1 MAASTT
7 RTQRIGIWIIT
18 IFMTVGT
25 VGVLAAAV
33 LSSQNAQKDQAH
45 LKQLMSQYQADQDA
59 QAKQL
64 SDQYYPTFSQY
75 TSRPAVFDAS
85 SVTALQTEDLVV
97 GTGDPITT
105 TSSFTA
111 YYIGWTP
118 DGKVF
123 DSSLSGDALK
133 APYNVVPGRVIEGWT
148 QGVNGMKVGGIRELT
163 IPSDEAYGSTGSGS
177 SIPPNTPLKF
187 IIMIIPTPKAVEMPQ
202 ELLNYYQ
209 TQSGGGQ

>member
-1 MAASTT
+1 MAVSTT

-25 VGVLAAAV
+25 IGVLAAAV
-33 LSSQNAQKDQAH
+33 LSSQNAQKDQNR
-45 LKQLMSQYQADQDA
+45 LQQLMSQYQAAQDA

-75 TSRPAVFDAS
+75 TSRPAAFDAS
-85 SVTALQTEDLVV
+85 SVKALTTEDLLA
-97 GTGDPITT
+97 GTGDAITSN
-105 TSSFTA
+105 SSFTA

-123 DSSLSGDALK
+123 DSSLNGNALK
-133 APYNVVPGRVIEGWT
+133 APFSASPGGVIKGWT
-148 QGVNGMKVGGIRELT
+148 QGADGMKVGGIRELT
-163 IPSDEAYGSTGSGS
+163 IPADLAYGSTGSGS